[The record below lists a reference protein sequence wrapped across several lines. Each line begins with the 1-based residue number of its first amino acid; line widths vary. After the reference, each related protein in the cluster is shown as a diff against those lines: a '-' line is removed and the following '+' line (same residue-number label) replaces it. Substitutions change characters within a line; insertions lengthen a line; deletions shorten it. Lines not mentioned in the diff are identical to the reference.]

1 MSALRR
7 LYLDHNATAPLRP
20 EAQEALLSALAM
32 TGNASSP
39 HHEGRK
45 ARALIDRARETIA
58 ELCQSLPQDV
68 IFTGGATEAN
78 VLALSPHISGSG
90 AGASKKHFKR
100 LLVLAS
106 EHPSVLAG
114 HDFAAENV
122 SILPVLADGRLDKD
136 ALNAQLEACRAQT
149 LFPLVSIQAANSETG
164 VLQDIPAISQLVHA
178 AGGLLHVD
186 GVQAAGRLPLDQL
199 CAGADLISLSAHKLG
214 GPQGVGALVMRSGGI
229 HFTNPVLKGG
239 GQEQGRRA
247 GTENVAG
254 IHAFAAACQAALSV
268 LADEGPRLTRLRD
281 GLIDGLRRI
290 DPDMAVFGETAPRL
304 PNTLYFA
311 PSFLDAQT
319 ALMRFD
325 LAGVSLSSGSAC
337 SSGKVKESHVLVAM
351 GVDPAL
357 RKRALRISL
366 GWSSTQDDVIRFC
379 ELYEKEF
386 NLKGGARAA

>member
-1 MSALRR
+1 MSALVR
-7 LYLDHNATAPLRP
+7 LYLDHNATAPFRP
-20 EAQEALLSALAM
+20 EAQNALISALGL

-45 ARALIDRARETIA
+45 ARALIDQARESIA

-68 IFTGGATEAN
+68 IFTSGATEAN
-78 VLALSPHISGSG
+78 GLALSPHLSLPALDGTRKILS
-90 AGASKKHFKR
+90 R

-106 EHPSVLAG
+106 EHPSVLSG
-114 HDFAAENV
+114 HDFAAGHV
-122 SILPVLADGRLDKD
+122 SILPVLEDGRVNMSVFKNKLQE
-136 ALNAQLEACRAQT
+136 LQEQG

-164 VLQDIPAISQLVHA
+164 VLQDIPTLSQLVHG

-186 GVQAAGRLPLDQL
+186 AVQAAGRVPLDRV

-214 GPQGVGALVMRSGGI
+214 GPQGVGALVMRSGGL
-229 HFTNPVLKGG
+229 HFGKPILKGG

-254 IHAFAAACQAALSV
+254 IHAFGAASRAALSA
-268 LADEGPRLTRLRD
+268 LSDEGPRLSQLRD
-281 GLIDGLRRI
+281 RLICGLRQI
-290 DPDMAVFGETAPRL
+290 DPYLTVFGETAPRL

-325 LAGVSLSSGSAC
+325 LAGISLSSGSAC
-337 SSGKVKESHVLVAM
+337 SSGKVKESHVLIAM

-366 GWSSTQDDVIRFC
+366 GWSSTEEDVIRFC
-379 ELYEKEF
+379 DLYKKEF
-386 NLKGGARAA
+386 KHRGGARAA